1 MLNVTDVGQGTAILW
16 IHGFPLSSAIF
27 EPQLAI
33 RGARHVIP
41 DLPGFGQSRAAIG
54 TRTVDDYARI
64 ALDLLDHRGI
74 DRAVLAGV
82 SMGGYICMAAARL
95 ARERIAGMILIDTRE
110 TPDDEKTR
118 QGRYDTIEKVKREGV
133 GPVVE
138 SMLPKMVT
146 DSAPQELKDRV
157 REIMSSASV
166 EGTIAALDAL
176 ATRPD
181 STATLRTLTVPALV
195 VVGEDDPITPPADAV
210 RMASLIPHARLVQLP
225 NAAHL
230 ANMQQAEA
238 FNKEVTVWL
247 GRV

>member
-33 RGARHVIP
+33 RGGRHVIP
-41 DLPGFGQSRAAIG
+41 DLPGFGQSRAG
-54 TRTVDDYARI
+54 VGPMTVDDYARI
-64 ALDLLDHRGI
+64 ALDQLDHRGI
-74 DRAVLAGV
+74 DRAVLAGM

-95 ARERIAGMILIDTRE
+95 APARIAGLILIDTRE
-110 TPDDEKTR
+110 TADDEKTR

-146 DSAPQELKDRV
+146 AAAPQELKDRV

-166 EGTIAALDAL
+166 EGTIAALGAL

-181 STATLRTLTVPALV
+181 STATLRTLKAPALI
-195 VVGEDDPITPPADAV
+195 VVGEDDPITPPADAA
-210 RMASLIPHARLVQLP
+210 RMAALMPHARLVQLP

-230 ANMQQAEA
+230 ANMEQAEA
-238 FNKEVTVWL
+238 FNREVTMWL
-247 GRV
+247 ARL